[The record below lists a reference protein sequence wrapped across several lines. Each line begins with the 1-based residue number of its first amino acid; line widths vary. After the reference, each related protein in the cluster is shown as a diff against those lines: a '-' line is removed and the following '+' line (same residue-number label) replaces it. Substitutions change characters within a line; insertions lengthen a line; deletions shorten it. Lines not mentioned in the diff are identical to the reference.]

1 MKLKDHRALSTQN
14 THMSTCDLG
23 SDWLL
28 QRSCLVP
35 RKQFQPIRAQSFSP
49 NGPWFRSLKDL
60 VSICCLHVLLRLQK
74 TETRN
79 ISFPLLVESGRPQPA
94 PQLVLFPLILL
105 STEQTLRPS
114 CGCLLPL
121 LLPPPPLHT
130 AGINTEQPGIHTNG
144 CHSLELV
151 HPHTHA
157 LTGEARRK
165 SEDGLLILHASS
177 GDRW

>member
-35 RKQFQPIRAQSFSP
+35 RKRFQPIRAQSFSP

-60 VSICCLHVLLRLQK
+60 VSICCLHVPLRLQK
-74 TETRN
+74 TKTGN
-79 ISFPLLVESGRPQPA
+79 ISFPLLVESGRPQLTPE
-94 PQLVLFPLILL
+94 LVLFPLILL

-121 LLPPPPLHT
+121 LLHPPLFTLQVSIRSSQGYTRT
-130 AGINTEQPGIHTNG
+130 AAILWNSCTLTCTRSRVRPGG
-144 CHSLELV
+144 SL
-151 HPHTHA
+151 
-157 LTGEARRK
+157 K
-165 SEDGLLILHASS
+165 MDY
-177 GDRW
+177 